1 MTRYGYALSL
11 RETQQINRAG
21 NCARRFLP
29 KSHSSRSTGMASSK
43 RAGELVGHAF
53 ARSTLYLHQ
62 RAISVVRRFL
72 GPAIEVFPVV
82 LRDYAPNSGR
92 PFGTRVV
99 VRRGLA
105 ED

>member
-1 MTRYGYALSL
+1 MV
-11 RETQQINRAG
+11 
-21 NCARRFLP
+21 LP
-29 KSHSSRSTGMASSK
+29 I
-43 RAGELVGHAF
+43 
-53 ARSTLYLHQ
+53 HQ